1 MTERALRRELEAT
14 PVDHEA
20 EERAWQVV
28 RGAYAEHHP
37 VRRRPPRLVLA
48 LAALVVA
55 LAAAALSPPG
65 RAVVDAVRRTIG
77 VEHASPALFRLPA
90 PGRLLVSGPGGA
102 WVIAADGS
110 KRRLGDY
117 RQASWSPHGL
127 YIAAA
132 TANEIAAV
140 EPGGA
145 VHWSLAR
152 PQVAFPRW
160 GGSRA
165 DTRIAYLTRGR
176 LRMVG
181 GDGRGDKA
189 AGGPRAT
196 ELVPPAWRPGD
207 QRVLAYLTTDGRVA
221 VLDAD
226 RGAIV
231 WISRTAGRPRA
242 LAWSRDGRTLAVAT
256 SKLLML
262 LDAETGRART
272 LPIRDARAVAWSP
285 GGRLALVRGSSVL
298 AVEGARVRTLFTTTA
313 SLAGLAW
320 SPNGRWLV
328 TALPAADQ
336 WVFLSSSRVVAVSH
350 IRSQLGGPVSLDGW
364 ASGP

>member
-1 MTERALRRELEAT
+1 MTERALRRELEAV
-14 PVDHEA
+14 PADQEA
-20 EERAWQVV
+20 EERAWQLV
-28 RGAYAEHHP
+28 RAAYAEHRP
-37 VRRRPPRLVLA
+37 VRRRPPRLALA
-48 LAALVVA
+48 LASLAVA

-77 VEHASPALFRLPA
+77 VEHAAPALFRLPA

-102 WVIAADGS
+102 WVIATDGS

-127 YIAAA
+127 YVVAA
-132 TANEIAAV
+132 TGNEVAAV

-152 PQVAFPRW
+152 PQVEFPRW

-165 DTRIAYLTRGR
+165 DTRIAYLTRGS
-176 LRMVG
+176 LRIVG
-181 GDGRGDKA
+181 GDGRGDTA
-189 AGGPRAT
+189 AGGPPAAP
-196 ELVPPAWRPGD
+196 LVPPAWRPGD
-207 QRVLAYLTTDGRVA
+207 RRVLAYVTTGGRV
-221 VLDAD
+221 VLLDAD
-226 RGAIV
+226 RRAV
-231 WISRTAGRPRA
+231 AWIAVNRGRPRA

-256 SKLLML
+256 SKVLVL

-272 LPIRDARAVAWSP
+272 LPVRGVRALAWSP
-285 GGRLALVRGSSVL
+285 DGRLALVSGHSVIAVDGS
-298 AVEGARVRTLFTTTA
+298 RPRTLFTTTA
-313 SLAGLAW
+313 ALAGLAW

-336 WVFLSSSRVVAVSH
+336 WIFLSGGRVLAVSH

-364 ASGP
+364 ASGR

>member
-1 MTERALRRELEAT
+1 MTERALRRELEAM
-14 PVDHEA
+14 PADDEA

-28 RGAYAEHHP
+28 RAAYAEHRP
-37 VRRRPPRLVLA
+37 VRRRTPRLALA
-48 LAALVVA
+48 LAALAVA

-127 YIAAA
+127 YVAAA
-132 TANEIAAV
+132 SANEVAAV

-152 PQVAFPRW
+152 PQVEFPRW

-165 DTRIAYLTRGR
+165 DTRVAYLTRGR
-176 LRMVG
+176 LHIVG
-181 GDGRGDKA
+181 GDGKGDA
-189 AGGPRAT
+189 AVGGPPAA

-207 QRVLAYLTTDGRVA
+207 RRVLAYVTTGGRV
-221 VLDAD
+221 VVFDAD
-226 RGAIV
+226 RRAV
-231 WISRTAGRPRA
+231 AWISGNWGQPRA

-256 SKLLML
+256 SIRLVRF
-262 LDAETGRART
+262 DAETGHARALVVRG
-272 LPIRDARAVAWSP
+272 ARAVAWSP
-285 GGRLALVRGSSVL
+285 DGRLALVRGQSVV
-298 AVEGARVRTLFTTTA
+298 AVEGSRLRTLFTTTGA
-313 SLAGLAW
+313 LAGLAW
-320 SPNGRWLV
+320 SPNGRWLI
-328 TALPAADQ
+328 TAIPAADQ
-336 WVFLSSSRVVAVSH
+336 WVFLSGGRVLAVSH